1 MTSKQPCSRTSHNWR
16 KSTRC
21 CWRPAA
27 KSYHVPFFAYL
38 LCLLLFRTTS
48 TFMGLPSSSIF
59 FAQAEP
65 DDHITR
71 DLQFGL
77 RPRPNFNRMQYC
89 SRLAFQLCNKCRDS
103 TKKLVKKGK
112 CSPQK
117 KRRKCKA
124 KFKGCLKPR
133 NPGRRQRIARLF
145 EQHCDN
151 RLLVKKPMQNVF
163 LHSNRGRQGRSRFD
177 YRKMLLRDWCPIPNL
192 KARRN
197 NGGGGG
203 PIARDNCGRE
213 VEYFAEFE
221 VELDLYCP
229 VNALGQPEQPQ
240 NERDLMEAGLLEYLN
255 TESACENIVE
265 NQGDECEQ
273 IIFETSTIIEVI
285 VGEDC
290 RPFYE
295 SQGIPFPA
303 RRLLGADTSESETN
317 HRGLQRRRKTRV
329 KKRTSG
335 RCRTRKKKCRRKK
348 KRRFL
353 RASFDTERGF
363 ISLSEKN
370 KIESP
375 SIFAV
380 DARGLQTT
388 VPLPSP
394 VECAQNTITESIV
407 SQEPIL
413 FRQIVDDEEISFEED
428 IPCGR
433 LSDEC
438 VSSFRCCRTAGCK
451 CDVGSETSCNAGTIF
466 GEEVNQCYL
475 NKNGLPGTISS
486 IEDNL
491 CCDIDPG
498 PPIAYR
504 YECAEGICDPLPVA
518 ICSSQEWIVPEPRSP
533 REGTFRIDIFI
544 DIFDICPETLS
555 NTINAQSLLQST
567 MEQFFRNAIQFAG
580 CNAFVQVT
588 TVQILSTDTSGCGV
602 GGSQFCL
609 NPNNGQGEPC
619 VGVKARID
627 GTYTK

>member
-1 MTSKQPCSRTSHNWR
+1 MRSE
-16 KSTRC
+16 
-21 CWRPAA
+21 
-27 KSYHVPFFAYL
+27 YHH
-38 LCLLLFRTTS
+38 
-48 TFMGLPSSSIF
+48 GI
-59 FAQAEP
+59 
-65 DDHITR
+65 
-71 DLQFGL
+71 DL
-77 RPRPNFNRMQYC
+77 
-89 SRLAFQLCNKCRDS
+89 
-103 TKKLVKKGK
+103 
-112 CSPQK
+112 
-117 KRRKCKA
+117 
-124 KFKGCLKPR
+124 
-133 NPGRRQRIARLF
+133 
-145 EQHCDN
+145 
-151 RLLVKKPMQNVF
+151 
-163 LHSNRGRQGRSRFD
+163 
-177 YRKMLLRDWCPIPNL
+177 
-192 KARRN
+192 
-197 NGGGGG
+197 
-203 PIARDNCGRE
+203 
-213 VEYFAEFE
+213 
-221 VELDLYCP
+221 
-229 VNALGQPEQPQ
+229 
-240 NERDLMEAGLLEYLN
+240 
-255 TESACENIVE
+255 
-265 NQGDECEQ
+265 
-273 IIFETSTIIEVI
+273 
-285 VGEDC
+285 
-290 RPFYE
+290 
-295 SQGIPFPA
+295 
-303 RRLLGADTSESETN
+303 
-317 HRGLQRRRKTRV
+317 
-329 KKRTSG
+329 
-335 RCRTRKKKCRRKK
+335 
-348 KRRFL
+348 
-353 RASFDTERGF
+353 
-363 ISLSEKN
+363 
-370 KIESP
+370 
-375 SIFAV
+375 
-380 DARGLQTT
+380 
-388 VPLPSP
+388 
-394 VECAQNTITESIV
+394 